1 MRRLRSGNRPS
12 EPDVDM
18 RNASN
23 RVNCCSQELTQHR
36 SPQHPMNEPDRIS
49 RIRSLLES
57 AFLPQELRIRDDSHL
72 HAGHAG
78 AREGKGHY
86 AVKIVSRAFEG
97 RRRLECH
104 QMIYAALGDMMQT
117 DIHAL
122 SISAE
127 SPRPDPGVKRE

>member
-1 MRRLRSGNRPS
+1 
-12 EPDVDM
+12 
-18 RNASN
+18 
-23 RVNCCSQELTQHR
+23 
-36 SPQHPMNEPDRIS
+36 MNESDRVS

-72 HAGHAG
+72 HEGHAG

-86 AVKIVSRAFEG
+86 SVNIVSKAFEG

-104 QMIYAALGDMMQT
+104 QMVYAALGDMMQT

-127 SPRPDPGVKRE
+127 SPRPNPGIEQE